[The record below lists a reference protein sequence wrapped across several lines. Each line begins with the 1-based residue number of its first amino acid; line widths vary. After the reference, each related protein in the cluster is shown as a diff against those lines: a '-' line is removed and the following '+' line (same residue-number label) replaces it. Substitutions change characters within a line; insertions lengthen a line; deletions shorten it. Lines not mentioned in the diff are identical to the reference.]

1 MNQEFDNEVVAFFA
15 IPQETGAVWE
25 LDFGRTGFTLF
36 ISTHTIQHI
45 ILFYCKII
53 LYQFKQAQNSI
64 VILEKN

>member
-45 ILFYCKII
+45 ILFIVLRQNYSII
-53 LYQFKQAQNSI
+53 SLNKYRI
-64 VILEKN
+64 VL